1 MAKVSWTPER
11 VQTIQTY
18 MKDKNVTLEQASK
31 QLKFGMAT
39 YYKYKNNMS
48 TGKRKYT
55 KRQAPITLEL
65 ASPTQKN
72 KIVFIIADRSQ
83 ARDIL
88 NEVF

>member
-39 YYKYKNNMS
+39 YYKYKNNM
-48 TGKRKYT
+48 T
-55 KRQAPITLEL
+55 KIITY
-65 ASPTQKN
+65 
-72 KIVFIIADRSQ
+72 
-83 ARDIL
+83 
-88 NEVF
+88 